1 MTDDP
6 AAAHRYA
13 QAFVTLANQP
23 GQLETCLNNLAAIH
37 ELFQHQP
44 LLTRFLTNPEVA
56 VDEKRA
62 LLTRLLQAH
71 VSPLTL
77 RLLGLLLWKGRL
89 PLLPSI
95 LTEARRLRDQVQG
108 IARGVVRS
116 ARPLPGVLM
125 TRLRTRLEHHLGQR
139 VELTTAIDAGLIGG
153 VTVQLGN
160 AVFDG
165 SVRQGLEVL
174 REHLTAIDVA
184 PSTRGLPHGAAS

>member
-23 GQLETCLNNLAAIH
+23 GQLEACLNDLAAIH

-62 LLTRLLQAH
+62 VLTRLLQAH
-71 VSPLTL
+71 VSPLAL

-89 PLLPSI
+89 ALLPSI

-108 IARGVVRS
+108 IVRGVVLS
-116 ARPLPGVLM
+116 ARPLSEALV
-125 TRLRTRLEHHLGQR
+125 TRLRTRLGRHLDKR
-139 VELTTAIDAGLIGG
+139 VELTTATDADLIGG
-153 VTVQLGN
+153 VAVRLGN

-165 SVRQGLEVL
+165 SVRRGLERL
-174 REHLTAIDVA
+174 REHLATINVA
-184 PSTRGLPHGAAS
+184 SATRGLPHGAAP